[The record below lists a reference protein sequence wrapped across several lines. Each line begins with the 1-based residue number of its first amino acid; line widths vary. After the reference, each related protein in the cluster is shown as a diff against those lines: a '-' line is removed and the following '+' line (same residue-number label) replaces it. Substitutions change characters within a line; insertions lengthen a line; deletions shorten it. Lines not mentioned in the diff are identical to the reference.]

1 MPTLPGYNVLR
12 EPDRSVMLE
21 KIGVDSI
28 DQLLD
33 FIPAD
38 LRLQKPLDL
47 PDAMSEWQLARHL
60 RELAAQNE
68 TSDSH
73 VCFLGGGVYDH
84 HVPEVVNYI
93 ASRGE
98 FLTAYTPYQPEIS
111 QGLLRVL
118 SDFQLVVGRLFDMP
132 VVNCSVYDGA
142 TALAESAWMAISA
155 SGIHRLIVSDSIWE
169 EHLAVLQ
176 VYMANRKVEIE
187 RIDHD
192 AHSGKIDQTA
202 LQAAL
207 QKPAAAVIVQ
217 SPNCY
222 GIVEDLKE
230 VIHNAHQCEALA
242 VIGCYPTSLGI
253 IEAPGTHGAD
263 IVYAEGQSLGLPL
276 AAGGPTMGMI
286 GTREALTD
294 YLPGRLV
301 GETKDIKGE
310 SALALIKQEREQH
323 VRRDK
328 ATSHI
333 CSNQALMALRSLVYL
348 SLMGENGLRR
358 VATLSAQKAHHL
370 CAKLEKIPA
379 VSRSYQGVFF
389 NEFCL
394 DLAVNASTL
403 LDKLRRQGFHA
414 GINCSTDNQDGQ
426 QRILIAVTETQSLAT
441 LDHFAA
447 AFAQTLDQ
455 IS

>member
-1 MPTLPGYNVLR
+1 MSPLPGYNVLR
-12 EPDRSVMLE
+12 EQDRSHMLD

-28 DQLLD
+28 DHLLD
-33 FIPAD
+33 FIPTD
-38 LRLQKPLDL
+38 LRLQNPLDL
-47 PDAMSEWQLARHL
+47 PDPMSEWQLTRHL
-60 RELAAQNE
+60 KELAAQNE
-68 TSDSH
+68 NTDSH
-73 VCFLGGGVYDH
+73 VCFLGGSVYDH

-118 SDFQLVVGRLFDMP
+118 SDFQLVVGRLFDIP

-155 SGIHRLIVSDSIWE
+155 SSIHRLIVSDNIWP

-187 RIDHD
+187 LIGHD
-192 AHSGKIDQTA
+192 AHSGKIDQADLDIA
-202 LQAAL
+202 LQ
-207 QKPAAAVIVQ
+207 QPAAAVIAQ
-217 SPNCY
+217 SPNCF

-230 VIHNAHQCEALA
+230 VIHNAHQHEALA

-263 IVYAEGQSLGLPL
+263 IVYAEGQSLGLSL

-286 GTREALTD
+286 GTRESLTD

-370 CAKLEKIPA
+370 CAELERIPGI
-379 VSRSYQGVFF
+379 SRSYQGPFF

-394 DLAVNASTL
+394 DLTVNTATL
-403 LDKLRRQGFHA
+403 LDKLRQQGFHA
-414 GINCSTDNQDGQ
+414 GINCSANNKDAQ

-441 LDHFAA
+441 LDHFAT
-447 AFAQTLDQ
+447 AFAQTIDQ